1 MTGMKLE
8 ASEETENPMNTGD
21 KTVDNPYTLVDEVA
35 VSLEQKCILHIC
47 GQKSGQSVALGL
59 SDYSL
64 MLYDVCNLH
73 CVCSFP
79 AHTNTI
85 TDVKFSSKNE
95 HLLYSSSLDGTVKIH
110 DIRSRT
116 CVAELKDDS
125 EGPSE
130 LKPLSSF
137 DLSSDENFG
146 SAGTELVDGDAFVL
160 FWDIRSSKL
169 LGGYWE
175 SHTDDITQV
184 RFHPEE
190 KNTLATGSVDGIIN
204 VFDISKNCEDDALT
218 YCLNTE
224 SSIDKLHWFRGM
236 NNTFNISCIT
246 HTEEL
251 QLWEIDGA
259 SPFVQ
264 FSREG
269 IAGILKDDAAD
280 NTYLVNTHNHEDGG
294 LLIIAGY
301 SSQKRQDVTAFSLNK
316 QGFTAID
323 SVSSMNGNKQVV
335 RGSWYD
341 AKAQLLL
348 TGGDGGFLSLWRHDD
363 ESVNN
368 IGHQVKH
375 FKMKNKIKSKP
386 YQRE

>member
-1 MTGMKLE
+1 MTGMKVE
-8 ASEETENPMNTGD
+8 GREGTENPMNTD
-21 KTVDNPYTLVDEVA
+21 DNVVTNSYKLLDEVA

-47 GQKSGQSVALGL
+47 GQRSGKSVALGL

-64 MLYDVCNLH
+64 VLYDVCNLH
-73 CVCSFP
+73 RVCSFP
-79 AHTNTI
+79 AHTSTI

-95 HLLYSSSLDGTVKIH
+95 HLLYSSSLDGTVKVH
-110 DIRSRT
+110 DLRSKT

-125 EGPSE
+125 EGPSM

-137 DLSSDENFG
+137 DFSSDENFG
-146 SAGTELVDGDAFVL
+146 SAGTELFDGDAFVL
-160 FWDIRSSKL
+160 FWDIRTSKL

-190 KNTLATGSVDGIIN
+190 KNKLATGSVDGIIN
-204 VFDISKNCEDDALT
+204 VFDISKQCEDDALA

-236 NNTFNISCIT
+236 DSTFNISCIT

-259 SPFVQ
+259 SPFAH
-264 FSREG
+264 FTRED
-269 IAGILKDDAAD
+269 IAGILKDDTVD
-280 NTYLVNTHNHEDGG
+280 NTYLVNSHNQEDGG

-301 SSQKRQDVTAFSLNK
+301 SSLKRQDLSAFSLK
-316 QGFTAID
+316 KPDTTAVY
-323 SVSSMNGNKQVV
+323 SVSSMNGNKQEV
-335 RGSWYD
+335 RGSWYN
-341 AKAQLLL
+341 AKDQVLL
-348 TGGDGGFLSLWRHDD
+348 TGGEGGFLSLWTRDD
-363 ESVNN
+363 ESNT
-368 IGHQVKH
+368 GHQTKH
-375 FKMKNKIKSKP
+375 FKMKHKSKSKP